1 MRLVLRALVLLSAL
15 SALAVA
21 APQAHAQHLPTGP
34 AVDAALRDSALVKR
48 IPGQWIAAHP
58 SANGK
63 LTPAERAA
71 MQATLTR
78 IAELW
83 RASLGTLPGVEGDES
98 QNAEWFAIAGGA
110 HVAGGDVKLLLWP
123 YAVRNGRIAL
133 YDNAARA
140 LFWVNQSVCTGDP
153 AGDPAFGFILGPRLT
168 GSFHGFPMLDSTIVI
183 THRAQPPCIPVTRGE
198 FLQAYVTKLAA
209 DRARDDS
216 VSRADAAK
224 REKDLADVARTNP
237 ALVASARAEEARMR
251 QTVDSARTAVQRM
264 FSDALA
270 RMSPAERA
278 SPAYLSGGHCRGSDT
293 DPASCFVDASTP
305 DARAVVRE
313 NAAFFDA
320 TRPAD
325 PQLITLSLAEVINGE
340 RSAPYPTSVLE
351 AALDRLDWAALSALV
366 R

>member
-1 MRLVLRALVLLSAL
+1 MRPFGRALTLLG
-15 SALAVA
+15 ALAIA
-21 APQAHAQHLPTGP
+21 TPHADAQHLPSGP
-34 AVDAALRDSALVKR
+34 AVEAALRDSALAR
-48 IPGQWIAAHP
+48 QIPGRWIAARP

-63 LTPAERAA
+63 LTPAERVA

-83 RASLGTLPGVEGDES
+83 RASLGALPGVEADES
-98 QNAEWFAIAGGA
+98 QNAEWFGTAGGA

-123 YAVRNGRIAL
+123 YSIRNGKVTM

-140 LFWVNQSVCTGDP
+140 LFWVNQSVCTGEP
-153 AGDPAFGFILGPRLT
+153 AGDRAFGFILAPRLT
-168 GSFHGFPMLDSTIVI
+168 GHFHGFPMLDSTIVI
-183 THRAQPPCIPVTRGE
+183 THRTQPPCIPVTRGE

-216 VSRADAAK
+216 VWNADAAK

-237 ALVASARAEEARMR
+237 VLVASARAEGTRMR
-251 QTVDSARTAVQRM
+251 QTMDSARTAIQRV
-264 FSDALA
+264 FGDALT

-278 SPAYLSGGHCRGSDT
+278 SPAYLSGGQCGGGET
-293 DPASCFVDASTP
+293 DPSSCFVDASAP
-305 DARAVVRE
+305 GARAVVRE
-313 NAAFFDA
+313 NAAFFDT

-325 PQLITLSLAEVINGE
+325 AQLITLSVAEVINGE

-351 AALDRLDWAALSALV
+351 AALGRLDWAALSALV